1 MKLTLYVARTT
12 ALHRLHPVAKVA
24 GVLALFVAAFVSQ
37 SPLQSAPL
45 AVLIVALLWAG
56 AAWENVRRFRW
67 FLALVFV
74 MTSLVWT
81 LFYNSAAPWF
91 SWGPFHPGPDGVW
104 FAFAMAFK
112 VTTFFAAGLLFLSTT
127 RIEEF
132 ADALRM
138 LGVPAKLGFAMTL
151 AFRLVPAFVDAAISV
166 VQAQRCRGF
175 DFNQGRW
182 WERIGRYLPVIVP
195 VFIGALRRADH
206 MAMALEARGFQRH
219 GRRTSYRVYAVR
231 WADAAAVALAAALAV
246 AWVWW
251 ARGGLLG

>member
-1 MKLTLYVARTT
+1 MKLTLYVARATP
-12 ALHRLHPVAKVA
+12 LHRLHPVAKVA

-56 AAWENVRRFRW
+56 SAWENVCRFRW

-81 LFYNSAAPWF
+81 LFYNSGAPWF
-91 SWGPFHPGPDGVW
+91 SWGPVHPGPDGVW

-182 WERIGRYLPVIVP
+182 WQRIRRYLPVIVP

-219 GRRTSYRVYAVR
+219 GARTSYRVYAMR
-231 WADAAAVALAAALAV
+231 WADAAAVALAGALAM

-251 ARGGLLG
+251 ARGDLLG